1 MSVKIARM
9 QNGEDVIADI
19 KEIRP
24 DATGKTAIAY
34 EFIDAFTVTILRQ
47 VEDMFQEGD
56 KVDMES
62 LGNIELEFFPWS
74 PLSTGRNIVTL
85 YSVVAIS
92 DPHSNVVDGWQ
103 QAIKKY
109 KEIKKDDAKVDHTQT
124 PPTAVF
130 VGEDNGTGRGT
141 ESTD

>member
-1 MSVKIARM
+1 MSVKVVRM
-9 QNGEDVIADI
+9 QNGEDVVADV

-24 DATGKTAIAY
+24 ESGKSAIAY
-34 EFIDAFTVTILRQ
+34 EFLDAFVVQILRST
-47 VEDMFQEGD
+47 EDMFNEEVEVPMDELGD
-56 KVDMES
+56 IK
-62 LGNIELEFFPWS
+62 LEFFPWS

-92 DPHSNVVDGWQ
+92 EPHSNVVDGWQ

-130 VGEDNGTGRGT
+130 DGEDNGTGRGT